1 MYENGKQ
8 LNRYA
13 NKMLHKRKMK
23 ISYIRAPYNWSYT
36 SWEDYIA
43 HLKDYDSTDYW
54 RTCYLSGS
62 REYARYLS
70 RKKLR
75 QIFRQEV
82 CKKDFD
88 EIYAPQ
94 YGDYKRYSEFWW
106 VVF

>member
-1 MYENGKQ
+1 MYENDRQ

-23 ISYIRAPYNWSYT
+23 LNYIRSPYNWIYT
-36 SWEDYIA
+36 SWENYIA

-54 RTCYLSGS
+54 CTCYLSGP

-75 QIFRQEV
+75 QSFRQEV

-94 YGDYKRYSEFWW
+94 HGDYKRYSEFWW